1 MVRNSS
7 PWLSSVV
14 ISSDSAV
21 ESHDFSGLPERF
33 LKPSTA
39 TERRRMAV
47 GGADAAS
54 FFRCM
59 KRYAALAAARRA
71 TISALARYGLVR
83 SDGAGA
89 GAGAGKTGAV
99 PVETGNSRATANSP
113 PV

>member
-39 TERRRMAV
+39 MERRRMAV
-47 GGADAAS
+47 GVADTAS

-59 KRYAALAAARRA
+59 KIYAPLAMARRA
-71 TISALARYGLVR
+71 TIRELAKYGLARFG
-83 SDGAGA
+83 GAGKT
-89 GAGAGKTGAV
+89 GLGKTGAV
-99 PVETGNSRATANSP
+99 PVETGN
-113 PV
+113 

>member
-21 ESHDFSGLPERF
+21 ESHDFSGFPERF

-39 TERRRMAV
+39 MERRRMAV
-47 GGADAAS
+47 GGGDPAS

-59 KRYAALAAARRA
+59 DRYAALATARKA
-71 TISALARYGLVR
+71 TNRALAR
-83 SDGAGA
+83 DGFARFAGA
-89 GAGAGKTGAV
+89 GAGETGAV
-99 PVETGNSRATANSP
+99 PRTCCNA
-113 PV
+113 

>member
-14 ISSDSAV
+14 INSDSAV

-39 TERRRMAV
+39 IERRRMAV
-47 GGADAAS
+47 GGAGPAS

-59 KRYAALAAARRA
+59 KRYAALATARRA
-71 TISALARYGLVR
+71 TMKALATYGLAR
-83 SDGAGA
+83 FDGAVAGA
-89 GAGAGKTGAV
+89 GRTGAV
-99 PVETGNSRATANSP
+99 PVETGNSRA
-113 PV
+113 

>member
-39 TERRRMAV
+39 MERRRMAV

-59 KRYAALAAARRA
+59 KRYAALATARRA
-71 TISALARYGLVR
+71 TIRALARYALARFG
-83 SDGAGA
+83 GAGKTRLE
-89 GAGAGKTGAV
+89 KTGAV

>member
-14 ISSDSAV
+14 IISDSAV

-39 TERRRMAV
+39 MERRRVA
-47 GGADAAS
+47 GGGTGPAS
-54 FFRCM
+54 FFRCR
-59 KRYAALAAARRA
+59 KRYAALATARRD
-71 TISALARYGLVR
+71 TIRALARYGLARCV
-83 SDGAGA
+83 GA